1 MSTDGLYDYS
11 SSSEVQ
17 VYSIQVKW
25 STEERGWDLATIVQA
40 SNEQNPL
47 VFFPNLD
54 PTAHCCDTYASCYS
68 CTSVPEGGNLP
79 LTEGGREKPTDA
91 CEPVSWVLESG
102 DVGEITRM
110 SFTLNIYVKVRISRE
125 VEKAKRKT
133 PLSTILKVTNM
144 NTPLHI
150 IVELKL
156 SCAGTCHNTHSSVP
170 FSFRPFSN

>member
-1 MSTDGLYDYS
+1 MINWGKR
-11 SSSEVQ
+11 VRFGNNRA
-17 VYSIQVKW
+17 SIQR
-25 STEERGWDLATIVQA
+25 TESARIPPQ
-40 SNEQNPL
+40 PR
-47 VFFPNLD
+47 P
-54 PTAHCCDTYASCYS
+54 HCALLWHVRIMLFVYVCSRRRQPAADC
-68 CTSVPEGGNLP
+68 
-79 LTEGGREKPTDA
+79 EGGREKPTDA